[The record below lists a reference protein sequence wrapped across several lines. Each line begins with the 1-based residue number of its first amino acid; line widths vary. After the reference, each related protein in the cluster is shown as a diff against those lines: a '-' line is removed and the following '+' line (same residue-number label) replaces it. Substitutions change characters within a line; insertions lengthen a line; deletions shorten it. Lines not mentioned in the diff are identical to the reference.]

1 MPQVLILLNL
11 IKMKKIHFSSLMYV
25 SMNTRNGFLSFF
37 LLCWFLLVGHQ
48 WYMSR
53 IAYMEPKLLPTYTLY
68 VSDEGAP
75 IIRKASSRIKIN
87 VNQTDLKS
95 LTELSVPVFLAE
107 RWLKYLEKGGRF
119 KKTEDVKKLYGM
131 SVSLYN
137 QLSNH
142 LYVQESGRKRNPLRN
157 RNPIKSRCKVLDI
170 NGADSTEWESLYG
183 IGPYLAHRI
192 IQFRQSL
199 CGFVSVSQVK
209 ETYGLRDSVFTSIL
223 PCLTLK
229 KPVTPCLS
237 INYSTQEMMGKHPY
251 IRFKLARAICLY
263 RENNGFYREIEQLR
277 DLPGVNDSIFLRI
290 KPYLT
295 IDEL

>member
-157 RNPIKSRCKVLDI
+157 QNPIKSRCKVLDI

-183 IGPYLAHRI
+183 LFSAQNH
-192 IQFRQSL
+192 
-199 CGFVSVSQVK
+199 
-209 ETYGLRDSVFTSIL
+209 
-223 PCLTLK
+223 
-229 KPVTPCLS
+229 PVQTIPV
-237 INYSTQEMMGKHPY
+237 
-251 IRFKLARAICLY
+251 RICL
-263 RENNGFYREIEQLR
+263 GFSGERNLR
-277 DLPGVNDSIFLRI
+277 AQGFCVYVHPSLSDAEKAGNTLFIYKLFHSGNDGQTSLYPF
-290 KPYLT
+290 
-295 IDEL
+295 